1 MLNNCEMGEYFKKRL
16 MGHTLNDSITDSVYT
31 HSTESDLIK
40 AAAPFINYIDNI
52 FKEYTKD
59 FLYIILLWGDLGG
72 K

>member
-1 MLNNCEMGEYFKKRL
+1 MLNICVIGEYFNKRL
-16 MGHTLNDSITDSVYT
+16 MRHTLNDSITDSVYT

-40 AAAPFINYIDNI
+40 AATPFINYIDNI
-52 FKEYTKD
+52 FKECTND

>member
-1 MLNNCEMGEYFKKRL
+1 MLNNCGIGEYFKKRL

-40 AAAPFINYIDNI
+40 AATPFINYIDNI
-52 FKEYTKD
+52 FKECIKD